1 LSSESWQIAGRVAL
15 ITGGARGIGLDT
27 ARRLVD
33 RGMRVSLVDLDGDL
47 AAREAEALGDERA
60 IGLSADVTDR
70 KAVEEA
76 VGATVKHF
84 GSLDAL
90 VANAGVSPPSAT
102 IRSIDPGEFDRTV
115 DIDLHGVW
123 HTVRAG
129 LPHIIDSQGYVL
141 VVASLYAAMNGVL
154 SSPYAVSKAAVE
166 QLGRALRVEL
176 APHGARAGVAYF
188 GFVDTEMVR
197 EAFSRPVVEVLRRA
211 FPGWMTEPIP
221 LDRAGSAMAL
231 GVERRSARVSAPWWV
246 AYVLA
251 LRGLIAPLDAR
262 LARDPHVAAAVRLAE
277 AEGLRDP
284 APASSEQ

>member
-1 LSSESWQIAGRVAL
+1 LSSESWQIASRVAL
-15 ITGGARGIGLDT
+15 VTGGARGIGLDT

-33 RGMRVSLVDLDGDL
+33 RGMRVALVDVDGDL

-76 VGATVKHF
+76 VEATVKRF
-84 GSLDAL
+84 GSLDVV

-102 IRSIDPGEFDRTV
+102 IRSVDSDQFDRTI
-115 DIDLHGVW
+115 DIDLYGVW

-154 SSPYAVSKAAVE
+154 SSPYAISKAAVE

-176 APHGARAGVAYF
+176 APHGAGAGVAYF
-188 GFVDTEMVR
+188 GFIDTDMVR
-197 EAFSRPVVEVLRRA
+197 EAFSRPVVGVLRKA

-246 AYVLA
+246 AWVLA

-277 AEGLRDP
+277 AEALGDP
-284 APASSEQ
+284 APVSSEQ